1 MGRKSISTVRPEGKS
16 KNDIAGIKVFEQ
28 DDKLWTTSLEVA
40 EKFGKRHDT
49 VLRAVRNLECS
60 DEFRRRNFAEAD
72 YADEQGKPRPMV
84 AMSRGGFSMVVMG
97 FTGRDAVAWKE
108 KFIAAFDLME
118 NTIIE
123 QAKRLKRQGELDWQT
138 QRQEGKRI
146 RRIETDAIKDF
157 VEYAQNQGSK
167 NAKFYYST
175 VTTMAYRA
183 LFLLDKGL
191 EKHFPG
197 KLREHLDIRQTI
209 NLSAAELAVEQALR
223 DGMKQDMPY
232 KEIFLF
238 AKNRVE
244 MLASIMGKTF
254 VLPPTHQP
262 QLSLR

>member
-28 DDKLWTTSLEVA
+28 DDQLWTTSLEVA
-40 EKFGKRHDT
+40 DKFKKGHKV
-49 VLRAVRNLECS
+49 VLRAIRNLECS
-60 DEFRRRNFAEAD
+60 DDFRRRNFAPTTYID
-72 YADEQGKPRPMV
+72 DHGRDQPMI
-84 AMSRGGFSMVVMG
+84 AMSREGFSMVVMG
-97 FTGRDAVAWKE
+97 FTGREAVAWKE
-108 KFIAAFDLME
+108 KFLAAFKLME
-118 NTIIE
+118 KTIIE

-157 VEYAQNQGSK
+157 VEYAKGQGSK
-167 NAKFYYST
+167 NAHFYYTSIT
-175 VTTMAYRA
+175 VMTGRA

-223 DGMKQDMPY
+223 DGMKQEMPY